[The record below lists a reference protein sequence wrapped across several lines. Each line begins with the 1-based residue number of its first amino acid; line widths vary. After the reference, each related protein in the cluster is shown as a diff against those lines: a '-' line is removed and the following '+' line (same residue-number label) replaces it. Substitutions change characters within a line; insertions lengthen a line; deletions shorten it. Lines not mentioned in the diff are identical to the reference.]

1 MRYLDKVQLPT
12 VSGRNLLRQKMVFPR
27 DFAGEMNLVFI
38 PFQRWHQDQVDSWVP
53 FVANLAAE
61 FPALHYYEF
70 PTIYRMNGLSQMFL
84 NEGMR
89 AGIPDKA
96 TRGRTVT
103 LYVDKRPFRAALAI
117 PDESDTAVI
126 LFDRQGRAL
135 WRSRGAFSV
144 EKGEGLRTAV
154 SATISLPQATH

>member
-1 MRYLDKVQLPT
+1 MVQLPT
-12 VSGRNLLRQKMVFPR
+12 VSGNNLLRQKMVFPR

-53 FVANLAAE
+53 LAEEIASE
-61 FPALHYYEF
+61 LPAFDYYEF
-70 PTIYRMNGLSQMFL
+70 PTIYQMNRLSQMFL

-89 AGIPDKA
+89 AGIPDLG

-117 PDESDTAVI
+117 PDESETAVF
-126 LFDRQGRAL
+126 LFDRQGQAL
-135 WRSRGAFSV
+135 WRSSGEFSE
-144 EKGEGLRTAV
+144 EKGEGLLTAV
-154 SATISLPQATH
+154 SMLQPAK